1 MLETWFTLNLPTRET
16 VALQRQR
23 FFPEGMDGGFSFQHI
38 KRFSVLSGIHGDE
51 LEGLYACHRLVS
63 FLKENPQAI
72 KGVIDIYPSLNP
84 LGVSMTRRFV
94 PFFEMDLNRMF
105 PGDLLGNLPEKMAH
119 AIIHAVSGSSVAVDL
134 HASNIFLKEI
144 PQVRIDEG
152 NAPKLLPLAR
162 LLNVDFVWVYPSVT
176 VLRSTLA
183 HSLNSIG
190 VRTLVV
196 EMGVGLRVT
205 PAFGD
210 QVVSGLIRL
219 MANEGFLALD
229 ELPEVRKPI
238 VSINEQVYFIN
249 AGCPGLF
256 IPRADHGGR
265 VGNDEAIGQ
274 IVSPLTGEVLETIK
288 SPADGLLFTLRAYPI
303 VFEGSLVARVCA
315 LEG

>member
-1 MLETWFTLNLPTRET
+1 MLETWFTLNLPTREA

-23 FFPEGMDGGFSFQHI
+23 FFPEGMEGSFNRL
-38 KRFSVLSGIHGDE
+38 KRLSLLSGIHGDE
-51 LEGLYACHRLVS
+51 LEGLYVCYRLAS
-63 FLKENPQAI
+63 FLKENPRAI
-72 KGVIDIYPSLNP
+72 RGVIDIYPSLNP
-84 LGVSMTRRFV
+84 LGVNMTRRFV
-94 PFFEMDLNRMF
+94 PFFEVDLNRMF
-105 PGDLLGNLPEKMAH
+105 PGDSFGSLPEKMAH
-119 AIIHAVSGSSVAVDL
+119 ATVHAVSGSSIAVDL

-152 NAPKLLPLAR
+152 NASKLLPLAK

-183 HSLNSIG
+183 HTLNAIG

-205 PAFGD
+205 PIFGD
-210 QVVSGLIRL
+210 QLVSGLIHL
-219 MANEGFLALD
+219 MAHEGFLSLD
-229 ELPEVRKPI
+229 SPPEVREPI

-249 AGCPGLF
+249 AGCSGLF
-256 IPRADHGGR
+256 IPGADHGGR
-265 VGNDEAIGQ
+265 IGKEEVIGQ
-274 IVSPLTGEVLETIK
+274 IVSPFTGEGLETLR